1 MNTIFDEGSKDPAEG
16 LHILP
21 RVFPMQGD
29 KVLGEFQNTFSKEF
43 TPISVRT
50 DPPFLNILKVLA
62 PKHPVANELLSKGG
76 VTRETAQSF
85 YQMLSDVEI
94 NNSEVTTQDI
104 LKAIFKELIPD
115 PVQASSA
122 HSLFVTYV
130 MFHGYYVIDYR
141 VVQRFIERIN
151 ANGGLLPGGFDEMK
165 EIVEGR
171 SEAEPTIQEIYT
183 PIKDPKL
190 EELMSKTKV
199 SQAVISNDEELSP
212 VVESQ
217 FQAPMIA
224 AGAAGGRRTKRRDRK
239 DRRGQK
245 KRKTRHL
252 TKKER
257 NS

>member
-29 KVLGEFQNTFSKEF
+29 KVLEDFQNTFSKEF

-62 PKHPVANELLSKGG
+62 PKHPVANELLAKGG

-94 NNSEVTTQDI
+94 HNSEFTTQDI
-104 LKAIFKELIPD
+104 LKAIFKELITD
-115 PVQASSA
+115 PIQASSA

-130 MFHGYYVIDYR
+130 MFHGYNVIDYR

-165 EIVEGR
+165 EIVEGI
-171 SEAEPTIQEIYT
+171 SKAEPVIQEIYT
-183 PIKDPKL
+183 PSTKDPKL
-190 EELMSKTKV
+190 EELINKTKASRV
-199 SQAVISNDEELSP
+199 DFSNDEESDSLVKP
-212 VVESQ
+212 E
-217 FQAPMIA
+217 FQPPMIA
-224 AGAAGGRRTKRRDRK
+224 AGAAGGRRTKRRG
-239 DRRGQK
+239 RRGQK
-245 KRKTRHL
+245 KQKTRRL